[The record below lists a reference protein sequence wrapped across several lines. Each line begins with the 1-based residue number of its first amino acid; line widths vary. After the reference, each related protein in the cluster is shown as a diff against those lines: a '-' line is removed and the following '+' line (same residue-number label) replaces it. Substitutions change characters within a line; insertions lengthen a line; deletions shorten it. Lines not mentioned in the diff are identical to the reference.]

1 MAEPDAEALEADRRM
16 SELLGG
22 SGKPPPP
29 PGLPWAAQTLGSV
42 LAFSGAGEADEVVL
56 DTAHIDEALPASLK
70 FVLLYFSG
78 RWCPLCQEFDTIVR
92 DVYASLKALPEGHD
106 LELVWVSCDV
116 SEAAYKEHLG
126 ALGNVFAVEW
136 SPFRLDEIVRHFDVT
151 GIPALLV
158 LDAAKGRLLTAD
170 GREDIYARAQ
180 RQATASPRGRSSL
193 VFDGAKLGRAGVAA
207 LHEEWCDRLKGKRAE
222 WDAQAG
228 PGL

>member
-126 ALGNVFAVEW
+126 ALG
-136 SPFRLDEIVRHFDVT
+136 
-151 GIPALLV
+151 IPALLV